1 MAIERKEGPF
11 ITKSSEFVYYYLDE
25 EEKRVPVRK
34 GQEYVKEI
42 SDAKSVS
49 YKLSITKQRIL
60 KIKETDNIAVY
71 KRSGKARKRDDYPIK
86 SYPTSAKIGQNKFIT
101 RTFAQYK
108 LDESNEIFE
117 VVEKTNSNAYKFVT
131 LTWQVGGSIEEA
143 VLFNRRQL
151 FAANNQLRGILGQ
164 LPYEQLHVSLFENL
178 LSKRPE
184 YQNMSEEQTQ
194 NENTQPAQPQSP
206 TGPPPG
212 VATGGAGGY

>member
-71 KRSGKARKRDDYPIK
+71 KRSGKARKRDDYP
-86 SYPTSAKIGQNKFIT
+86 TVWCF
-101 RTFAQYK
+101 F
-108 LDESNEIFE
+108 
-117 VVEKTNSNAYKFVT
+117 
-131 LTWQVGGSIEEA
+131 
-143 VLFNRRQL
+143 
-151 FAANNQLRGILGQ
+151 
-164 LPYEQLHVSLFENL
+164 
-178 LSKRPE
+178 
-184 YQNMSEEQTQ
+184 
-194 NENTQPAQPQSP
+194 
-206 TGPPPG
+206 
-212 VATGGAGGY
+212 